1 MKKLTIEQ
9 AALWLRGNDHFV
21 LVTHRRPDGDT
32 VGCAASLCRG
42 LRKLGK
48 NASVLE
54 NPQITPRYAPYL
66 AGLTVETVAEDA
78 TVVTVDVAGTE
89 MLPQNWKERP
99 IDLLI
104 DHHGTN
110 RGFAGQ
116 GYNDPASAACG
127 EIIYELLT
135 ALGVE
140 LDRDIANA
148 LYVAVCTDTGCFRYS
163 NTTGHTLRTAAACL
177 EAGADF
183 YRINKE
189 VYGTISLGR
198 HRLNA
203 YMTEH
208 LRLYADGKI
217 ALVFIPW
224 ELEQELGLGEDDL
237 EDVSSFGR
245 SVAGVH
251 LAVTFRTI
259 KDGSTKLSVRCAPE
273 YDAAALCACFGGGGH
288 RAAAGA
294 TIRENQEKAGEMVL
308 DALKK
313 LGLI

>member
-1 MKKLTIEQ
+1 MKTLTIEQ
-9 AALWLRGNDHFV
+9 TAQWLKAYDSFV
-21 LVTHRRPDGDT
+21 LITHRRPDGDT

-48 NASVLE
+48 SAFVLE
-54 NPQITPRYAPYL
+54 NPQITPRYASYL
-66 AGLTVETVAEDA
+66 QGLTVTAIPQGA
-78 TVVTVDVAGTE
+78 KVVSVDVAGTE
-89 MLPQNWKERP
+89 MLPQNWEGAS

-110 RGFAGQ
+110 QGFAAL
-116 GYNDPASAACG
+116 GYNDPSSAACG
-127 EIIYELLT
+127 EIVYELLC
-135 ALGVE
+135 ALEVA
-140 LDRDIANA
+140 LDQAIANA

-208 LRLYADGKI
+208 LQLYADGKI
-217 ALVFIPW
+217 AFVFIPGQ
-224 ELEQELGLGEDDL
+224 LEQELGLGEDDL

-251 LAVTFRTI
+251 LAVTFRTV
-259 KDGSTKLSVRCAPE
+259 KDGSTKISVRCAPE
-273 YDAAALCACFGGGGH
+273 YDGAALCAHFGGGGH

-294 TIRENQEKAGEMVL
+294 TIRESQEKAGEMVL
-308 DALKK
+308 EALKIQ
-313 LGLI
+313 GLM